1 MTAKRIA
8 LITVATATLIV
19 VTWAGLRIAA
29 NSSPKGII
37 LVQLVSIWHL
47 SILDLSAYRIKSPS
61 WAMCNR

>member
-29 NSSPKGII
+29 NVGVDFAFPQVRLG
-37 LVQLVSIWHL
+37 
-47 SILDLSAYRIKSPS
+47 
-61 WAMCNR
+61 